1 MAGLAGMTPI
11 QRIKAIQ
18 GNNALALE
26 LPGNMRTASQ
36 PRASNL
42 VSGEY
47 GLNTTVPTVANT
59 QTNGLA
65 TAPQGATGW
74 QATANKYLGTGFGNK
89 RGLEGNNYMFTNTD
103 GTQGSLAIDPQY
115 LQGAEGAAVY
125 DAINNPTQGSEGS
138 GAGGMGDYMGLAN
151 LGVNAFNA
159 YNNYTL
165 GRENLKMARDK
176 FGFEKAATTANYANQ
191 AKLANNQIQNAGE
204 VGMGLA
210 GNTMDA
216 TARAARQAQMDASK
230 VRETI

>member
-1 MAGLAGMTPI
+1 MAGLEGMTPI

-36 PRASNL
+36 PKTSNL
-42 VSGEY
+42 SSWGD
-47 GLNTTVPTVANT
+47 GMNTTVPTVSNT
-59 QTNGLA
+59 QIPSYSGVQGLTGSNTGLA
-65 TAPQGATGW
+65 RLKNQSMAMFNP
-74 QATANKYLGTGFGNK
+74 LGDSGQQYVGSDGSAVN
-89 RGLEGNNYMFTNTD
+89 LNYE
-103 GTQGSLAIDPQY
+103 QL
-115 LQGAEGAAVY
+115 

-138 GAGGMGDYMGLAN
+138 GASGIGDYMGLAN

-165 GRENLKMARDK
+165 GKENLKMARDK
-176 FGFEKAATTANYANQ
+176 FGFEKAVTNANYTNQ